1 MGRDEQHVLLSRSPA
16 AGLKQDRTVL
26 FGPVLQKIAGPEQ
39 DRKDQIFS
47 LFFCV
52 LVIIEVSCMDE
63 DDGKDL
69 INPYYCTTY
78 LYKWLKK
85 S

>member
-1 MGRDEQHVLLSRSPA
+1 MDGVFIRDEQHVLLSRSPA

-47 LFFCV
+47 LFCV
-52 LVIIEVSCMDE
+52 F
-63 DDGKDL
+63 
-69 INPYYCTTY
+69 
-78 LYKWLKK
+78 
-85 S
+85 

>member
-1 MGRDEQHVLLSRSPA
+1 MVFRDEQCVLLSRSPA

-39 DRKDQIFS
+39 DRKDHIFS
-47 LFFCV
+47 LFLCV
-52 LVIIEVSCMDE
+52 LGIIKASRMDE

-69 INPYYCTTY
+69 INPYYCMFMI
-78 LYKWLKK
+78 LN
-85 S
+85 